1 MASDEGPSSP
11 KLISDFAPFY
21 AEAREA
27 LFGSL
32 ASTNNLGD
40 SNTFLPG
47 VEEARSCHDVL
58 HNLSYPDIQCRL
70 DGLTLLELA
79 NFHDGADLR
88 LRDEVVVLKKQQ
100 FESARVV
107 SKLVVD
113 LEKAKDGQGFR
124 ESMFG
129 CDLKDED
136 SRLLKDRFEEK
147 EVVYL
152 STEASLR
159 SKIDVLNDKLK
170 LANQEQSLLVREK
183 AMLVVGVKPCGGG
196 YRNTN
201 ISKTYIIDLEFR
213 DGGEKAFRARTLWTC
228 ESDNFSVS
236 LIEVA
241 SSGVDLEL
249 EDMKD
254 FDPNVEETY
263 DRAIDAFYQ
272 VKLPCVDLL
281 VYYAGQSIGKL
292 MTLNPPIIPF
302 GNAFAVG
309 PSASPFL

>member
-100 FESARVV
+100 FESAHVV
-107 SKLVVD
+107 SKLVSKLVAD
-113 LEKAKDGQGFR
+113 LDKAKDGQGFR
-124 ESMFG
+124 ESLFG

-159 SKIDVLNDKLK
+159 SEIDVLNHKIK
-170 LANQEQSLLVREK
+170 LANQEQSLLVRYFFPHAVERLLSSDLFSFVLADLQEK
-183 AMLVVGVKPCGGG
+183 AMLVGRSQALRGVIGIP
-196 YRNTN
+196 
-201 ISKTYIIDLEFR
+201 I
-213 DGGEKAFRARTLWTC
+213 
-228 ESDNFSVS
+228 
-236 LIEVA
+236 
-241 SSGVDLEL
+241 
-249 EDMKD
+249 
-254 FDPNVEETY
+254 
-263 DRAIDAFYQ
+263 YQ
-272 VKLPCVDLL
+272 
-281 VYYAGQSIGKL
+281 
-292 MTLNPPIIPF
+292 
-302 GNAFAVG
+302 
-309 PSASPFL
+309 

>member
-1 MASDEGPSSP
+1 LSAGQGSVASLVVQWRATAPSVSISSKGKRITSPYSANFSSFKRRRHMASDEGPSSP

-40 SNTFLPG
+40 SNTFLLG

-58 HNLSYPDIQCRL
+58 RNLSYPDIQCGL

-79 NFHDGADLR
+79 NFHDVADLR

-170 LANQEQSLLVREK
+170 LANQEQSLLVRYFFPHAVERLLSSDLFSSVLADLQEK
-183 AMLVVGVKPCGGG
+183 AMLVG
-196 YRNTN
+196 R
-201 ISKTYIIDLEFR
+201 SQALR
-213 DGGEKAFRARTLWTC
+213 RL
-228 ESDNFSVS
+228 
-236 LIEVA
+236 
-241 SSGVDLEL
+241 
-249 EDMKD
+249 
-254 FDPNVEETY
+254 
-263 DRAIDAFYQ
+263 
-272 VKLPCVDLL
+272 
-281 VYYAGQSIGKL
+281 
-292 MTLNPPIIPF
+292 
-302 GNAFAVG
+302 
-309 PSASPFL
+309 